1 MPRNRY
7 AYLDGIRGVAAILVL
22 VRHTGNFWHFGF
34 YRSYLAVDLFFI
46 LSGFVIAYAY
56 DEKLRDGRISI
67 AQFLKIRLIRLYPVF
82 LMSVFM
88 CALVVMAAMLFD
100 PPGTASPIAEISG
113 VIALTALYLPSHL
126 SGSND
131 LFPLNAIYWSLF
143 FELVINVVY
152 AVARPWLNTRV
163 LLIAT
168 LSFGLMVALIADA
181 YGTLNVGF
189 TWGSGPIFSGFAR
202 AAFGIFLGL
211 LLFRLRGR
219 FISRFGGLVNPWFAF
234 LLICAL
240 LASPSAGRFDAIADW
255 SAVALVFPLSIL
267 FASRPSSTRFE
278 GLLLTLGSASYPIY
292 VFHRPV
298 SALIT
303 RAAGAVVN
311 RYAPVTGV
319 LLVIFLVLFS
329 VWLERRIDIPVRR
342 RLTDRFLPG
351 SRLSAP
357 TAGRAGE

>member
-1 MPRNRY
+1 MAGNRY
-7 AYLDGIRGVAAILVL
+7 IFLDGIRGLAAILVL
-22 VRHTGNFWHFGF
+22 VRHTGNFWHFAF

-56 DEKLRDGRISI
+56 DGKLRDGKISL

-88 CALVVMAAMLFD
+88 CALVVLAAVLFD
-100 PPGTASPIAEISG
+100 PPGTAPSMAEMAP

-126 SGSND
+126 SGSDD

-143 FELVINVVY
+143 FELVVNIVY
-152 AVARPWLNTRV
+152 AAVRPYLSTAV
-163 LLIAT
+163 LLVLAS
-168 LSFGLMVALIADA
+168 SFGLMVASIAYE

-189 TWGSGPIFSGFAR
+189 TWGFGAIFSGFAR

-234 LLICAL
+234 FLICTL
-240 LASPSAGRFDAIADW
+240 LASPSADRFDAIVDW
-255 SAVALVFPLSIL
+255 LAVAVVFPLSIL
-267 FASRPSSTRFE
+267 FASQPSSTRFE
-278 GLLLTLGSASYPIY
+278 GLLLSLGSASYPIY

-298 SALIT
+298 SALIS
-303 RAAGAVVN
+303 RAAGPVVG
-311 RYAPVTGV
+311 RYAPFTGV
-319 LLVIFLVLFS
+319 LLVIFLILFS
-329 VWLERRIDIPVRR
+329 VWLERRVDIPVRR
-342 RLTDRFLPG
+342 RLTARFLP
-351 SRLSAP
+351 R
-357 TAGRAGE
+357 